1 MSLPSTVDNH
11 ARRWWAFAVIAGA
24 QLVLML
30 DAVVVNIALPS
41 AQEALGLSDGDRQ
54 WVITAYTL
62 AFGGLLLLGGRL
74 GDLFGRN
81 RTFVVGLLGF
91 AAASALGGAATSPAM
106 LLAGRA
112 LQGVFAS
119 VLAPTILSLI
129 MLTFTEAKE
138 RARAFSLFGMI
149 NAVGGSAGLV
159 VGGMLTEWLN
169 WRWTMYVNIPVALV
183 AAFAGSR
190 LLPKVTSQSRGL
202 DPLGTIL
209 GTLGIGSLVYALSR
223 AESDGWD
230 SPVVL
235 GLLAGVL
242 VALGLF
248 VVWQSRAR
256 QPLVPLRIFRSRTRA
271 GGLVTVFFMLCGNF
285 GMFLF
290 TTYYMQGV
298 LHMSPLGAGLG
309 YLPMTGIM
317 VAVSMVAMR
326 KLAHLPAVA
335 LVVPGLVLLVTGMLL
350 LTRID
355 AHGSYAAD
363 LLAPLMVLGAG
374 MGLVFG
380 RIMALSTMGVRPEDA
395 GAAAAMTNV
404 AQQVGGSVGP
414 ALLNTIALTVVV
426 ASTDPLE
433 IATAGFRTGFQW
445 SAGLAAVALLAAALL
460 IRAPG
465 QPKTPAAVAEREPV
479 AAAA

>member
-1 MSLPSTVDNH
+1 MSDPSPMDKNP
-11 ARRWWAFAVIAGA
+11 RRWWAFAVIAGA

-41 AQEALGLSDGDRQ
+41 AQAELGLSDGDRQ

-81 RTFVVGLLGF
+81 RTFVVGLIGF
-91 AAASALGGAATSPAM
+91 AAASALGGAATTPGV

-119 VLAPTILSLI
+119 ILAPTILSLI
-129 MLTFTEAKE
+129 VLTFTEARE
-138 RARAFSLFGMI
+138 RARAFGLFGMVG
-149 NAVGGSAGLV
+149 AAGGSVGLV
-159 VGGMLTEWLN
+159 LGGMLTEWLN
-169 WRWTMYVNIPVALV
+169 WRWTMYVNIPVALAAAV
-183 AAFAGSR
+183 AGAR
-190 LLPKVTSQSRGL
+190 LLPPAKGESRGL
-202 DPLGTIL
+202 DLPGTVL
-209 GTLGIGSLVYALSR
+209 GTLGIGALVYGLSR

-230 SPVVL
+230 APLVL
-235 GLLAGVL
+235 GLLAGAVASLVL
-242 VALGLF
+242 FA
-248 VVWQSRAR
+248 VWQTRAR
-256 QPLVPLRIFRSRTRA
+256 HPLVPLRIFRDRTRA
-271 GGLVTVFFMLCGNF
+271 GGLLTVFLMLCGNF

-290 TTYYMQGV
+290 STYYMQGV
-298 LHMSPLGAGLG
+298 LHMTPLRTGLG
-309 YLPMTGIM
+309 YLPMTGLMI
-317 VAVSMVAMR
+317 AVSMVAMR
-326 KLAHLPAVA
+326 RLTHLPAVA
-335 LVVPGLVLLVTGMLL
+335 LIVPGLALVVTGMLL
-350 LTRID
+350 LSRID

-363 LLAPLMVLGAG
+363 VLAPAIVLGAG

-380 RIMALSTMGVRPEDA
+380 RVMALSTLGVRPADT

-414 ALLNTIALTVVV
+414 ALLNTIALTVTV

-433 IATAGFRTGFQW
+433 IATAGFRTGFLW
-445 SAGLAAVALLAAALL
+445 SAGLAGTALLAAVLL

-465 QPKTPAAVAEREPV
+465 QPRAASVPERQPEPAAA
-479 AAAA
+479 